1 MRWETQPED
10 FIWGIV
16 SLYSRL
22 SMTPKLKATYESLEW
37 SFSTCNHQNG
47 HRWNQL
53 GINDSQCLSNS
64 YESFIQAISG
74 SNVSPS
80 FDVLMDRLLH
90 QLKYNS
96 KFDKETLYLKPH
108 RGGEPSYDN
117 SRHKGL
123 CNYYDDRVTGW
134 KNIKIEKL
142 ISEYLKFDHKVKL
155 DQRFKSSANIIL
167 EELTKILNP
176 NDADV
181 NAIFEVAIASLDK
194 NFNPHWY

>member
-1 MRWETQPED
+1 MRWKTQLED

-22 SMTPKLKATYESLEW
+22 SMTQKLKATYESLEW

-53 GINDSQCLSNS
+53 GINGSKCLSDS

-74 SNVSPS
+74 SSVSPS
-80 FDVLMDRLLH
+80 FDVLMDRLLHEEIKH

-108 RGGEPSYDN
+108 RGGQPAYDKP
-117 SRHKGL
+117 RHKRTL
-123 CNYYDDRVTGW
+123 
-134 KNIKIEKL
+134 
-142 ISEYLKFDHKVKL
+142 
-155 DQRFKSSANIIL
+155 
-167 EELTKILNP
+167 
-176 NDADV
+176 
-181 NAIFEVAIASLDK
+181 
-194 NFNPHWY
+194 